1 MLKVLSIVAF
11 ITSFLL
17 CDGQLL
23 NLNVSNNV
31 CYCNYFDTPPVKY
44 NACRRIMMTTV
55 AIDRDGYLSFEGYSR
70 SETNGLNNL
79 LGSFKTIKVTDNFGF

>member
-1 MLKVLSIVAF
+1 MLRVLLIVAF
-11 ITSFLL
+11 VTSFLL
-17 CDGQLL
+17 CEGQFL
-23 NLNVSNNV
+23 NLDLSNNV

-44 NACRRIMMTTV
+44 NACKRIMMTTA

-79 LGSFKTIKVTDNFGF
+79 SGSSKNIKVIGNFGF